1 MKVNNVKVP
10 YKIVGRRDGDIASCY
25 ASCKKA
31 SDVLGFKAEYNIED
45 LCKDSYNFVLK
56 NK

>member
-1 MKVNNVKVP
+1 MLKFHIKLLEEE
-10 YKIVGRRDGDIASCY
+10 YGDIASCY

-45 LCKDSYNFVLK
+45 MCKDSYNFVLK